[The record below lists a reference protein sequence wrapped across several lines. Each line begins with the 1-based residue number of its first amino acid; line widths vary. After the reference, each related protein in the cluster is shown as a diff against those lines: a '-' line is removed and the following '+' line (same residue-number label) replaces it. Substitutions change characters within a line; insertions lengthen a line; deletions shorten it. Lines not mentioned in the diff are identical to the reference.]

1 MTQYEI
7 LEEYVHAQR
16 QDIDQGNPVTVEV
29 RDVDTFE
36 RLIVKARL
44 GPPEAPIENGEQL
57 ILKNLAENV
66 VTDQWTIEVLEE
78 LDDDTEISPQSD
90 FRKNAPDAI

>member
-7 LEEYVHAQR
+7 LEEYVHVQR
-16 QDIDQGNPVTVEV
+16 QDIDEGNPVTVEV
-29 RDVDTFE
+29 RDLDTFE

-44 GPPEAPIENGEQL
+44 GPPEAPIENADQL

-78 LDDDTEISPQSD
+78 LDDNTEILPQSD